1 MKFITPV
8 LVLILILSV
17 NVPFTPNVQA
27 QGQPNSL
34 PDCEENS
41 TLSSWLNFD
50 FDEVNIN
57 FHDNW
62 SLGDVNISIDIN
74 SPSSFYEYI
83 DSIFDGFNGGNNS
96 WISTDEFEGYFAIMG
111 SCLGDN
117 EIMPGIAFAPTI
129 SYEED
134 FGPNSTHEGPYAF
147 HFDYDELQYTVA
159 LNDDVTRNCQ
169 NLLASEDC
177 VETSVSTNNPITID
191 LTIPIY
197 QSNETILPESRNF
210 LLAVNMSGLGNF
222 SVDSNPYH
230 TISFSSNYN
239 VFLEAGTNINSM
251 SWGDAGPF
259 QFHPSAGDASGIFSW
274 DNSQQQPSLPEV
286 SIMAFTAEQSEYY
299 GSIFMDGSITM
310 YWSVSGVILPNDDF
324 VLTVCEN
331 IIQCSNPSEILVNGS
346 RNTYAY
352 PGVLT
357 KTNETY
363 HLKLEVCNEV
373 GCSVPAGEASVF
385 IQKENRTDSDG
396 DGVPDDV
403 DECPNTPAG
412 APVLANGCIEQ
423 LETDLDGDGYV
434 GTNDSFPT
442 DPNEWNDTDGDGVG
456 DNTDA
461 FPSDE
466 NETHDDDND
475 GVGNNSD
482 AFPDDPNENVDSDGD
497 GVGDNADPEPKD
509 PEIRTPDDLNVEI
522 TNQSAYLISGSI
534 LILAIVILFVRR
546 KQPPQASD
554 RVSPFV
560 SEDSMWNE

>member
-27 QGQPNSL
+27 QEQPNSL

-117 EIMPGIAFAPTI
+117 EIMPGIAFAPIT
-129 SYEED
+129 SND
-134 FGPNSTHEGPYAF
+134 FGQNSTYEGPYAF
-147 HFDYDELQYTVA
+147 HFDYDELQYTVE
-159 LNDDVTRNCQ
+159 LEGDVTRSCKNFG
-169 NLLASEDC
+169 ASADC
-177 VETSVSTNNPITID
+177 VETSVSSNNPITID
-191 LTIPIY
+191 LTIPIF
-197 QSNETILPESRNF
+197 QPNETILPANTNF
-210 LLAVNMSGLGNF
+210 QLAVNISGLGNY
-222 SVDSNPYH
+222 SSDDSRPH
-230 TISFSSNYN
+230 TVSFSSNYS
-239 VFLEAGTNINSM
+239 VELVAGSNINSTA
-251 SWGDAGPF
+251 SVLGDTF
-259 QFHPSAGDASGIFSW
+259 QFRPSIGYCSGIFSW
-274 DNSQQQPSLPEV
+274 NNSLQQPSLPEA
-286 SIMAFTAEQSEYY
+286 SIMAFTAYQSEYY

-310 YWSVSGVILPNDDF
+310 YWSVSGIILPNDDF

-331 IIQCSNPSEILVNGS
+331 IMQCSNPSEIVYIS
-346 RNTYAY
+346 STQITYTY
-352 PGVLT
+352 PGILT
-357 KTNETY
+357 NDSETY

-403 DECPNTPAG
+403 DVCENTPAG

-423 LETDLDGDGYV
+423 LEIDLDGDGYG

-456 DNTDA
+456 DNADA
-461 FPSDE
+461 FPFDE

-482 AFPDDPNENVDSDGD
+482 AFPNDPKENVDSDGD

-509 PEIRTPDDLNVEI
+509 SGIRTPDDLNVEI

-546 KQPPQASD
+546 KQSPEASDQASL
-554 RVSPFV
+554 FV

>member
-17 NVPFTPNVQA
+17 SVPFTPNVQA
-27 QGQPNSL
+27 QNPNSL
-34 PDCEENS
+34 PDCEANS

-83 DSIFDGFNGGNNS
+83 DSIYDGFPGGNNS
-96 WISTDEFEGYFAIMG
+96 WISTDEFEYYIHLMG
-111 SCLGDN
+111 SCLEDN
-117 EIMPGIAFAPTI
+117 EIMPGIALAPIT
-129 SYEED
+129 SNY
-134 FGPNSTHEGPYAF
+134 FGQNSTYEGPYAF
-147 HFDYDELQYTVA
+147 HFDYDELQYNVE
-159 LNDDVTRNCQ
+159 LDGDVTRSCQ
-169 NLLASEDC
+169 NLGASADC
-177 VETSVSTNNPITID
+177 VETIVSSNIPITID

-197 QSNETILPESRNF
+197 QSNETILLANTNF
-210 LLAVNMSGLGNF
+210 QLAVDMSGLGNY
-222 SVDSNPYH
+222 SVDSSRPH
-230 TISFSSNYN
+230 TVSFSSNYS
-239 VFLEAGTNINSM
+239 VELVAGSNINSTA
-251 SWGDAGPF
+251 SVLGDTF
-259 QFHPSAGDASGIFSW
+259 QFRPSIGYCSGIFSW
-274 DNSQQQPSLPEV
+274 NNSQQQPSLPEA
-286 SIMAFTAEQSEYY
+286 SIMAFTAYQSEYY

-310 YWSVSGVILPNDDF
+310 YWSVSGTMLPNDF
-324 VLTVCEN
+324 
-331 IIQCSNPSEILVNGS
+331 ILVNICDRGNCAMEVAVS
-346 RNTYAY
+346 QNTHTY
-352 PGVLT
+352 PGSLT
-357 KTNETY
+357 KNGVTY
-363 HLKLEVCNEV
+363 SLRVEVCNEV
-373 GCSVPAGEASVF
+373 GCSSPWGTGSVF
-385 IQKENRTDSDG
+385 IQKENQTDSDG

-412 APVLANGCIEQ
+412 APVLPNGCTEQ
-423 LETDLDGDGYV
+423 VETDLDGDGYV
-434 GTNDSFPT
+434 GANDSFPT
-442 DPNEWNDTDGDGVG
+442 DANEWNDTDGDGVG
-456 DNTDA
+456 DNADA

-509 PEIRTPDDLNVEI
+509 PEIRTPDDINVEI
-522 TNQSAYLISGSI
+522 TNESAYLISGSI

-546 KQPPQASD
+546 KQPPQASHQI
-554 RVSPFV
+554 SPFV